1 MKHEEKLI
9 EISRKIVDLLGL
21 NFQPNQFVDMER
33 RLKATAKE
41 LKIEPVISAIYSWIF
56 KPELTNIEFKT
67 LSANLT
73 IGETYFFRER
83 KALDLFKNKII
94 PNLLNQRQNSKKQL
108 KIWSAGCSSGE
119 EPYTL
124 AIILKEYFPELYD
137 WEITIMATDISPVA
151 IQKALKG
158 EYTDWSF
165 RENDPYIKNKYF
177 TYSNKLWK
185 LNSDIK
191 KMVTFS
197 YLNLSK
203 NSYPSSITHTE
214 NMDVIFCRN
223 VMMYFT
229 QQVIKEVSN
238 RFYNSINENGWL
250 ITSQVELN
258 DEYFSNFERILFE
271 KAIFYQ
277 KTNHVKEKQNIKLPD
292 ITSVLNTK
300 TLKTKDK
307 KPEKPKIPH
316 KIEKKNK
323 QSALSNKTTK
333 DNELIPLDLYQKG
346 EYQKCINSI
355 LQLCEHGKINNE
367 IFNLLVKSVANSSNF
382 IEGDKI
388 LKKILSTTT
397 ANAEMYYLYA
407 NFLMEKNEAQQAESL
422 LKKAIYLNHKHVLSH
437 FMLGD
442 IALKNDKKQIS
453 KKHYET
459 VIELL
464 EEYQDNDIISDSEG
478 LTAESLKA
486 LAASFINSK

>member
-1 MKHEEKLI
+1 MRHEEQLI
-9 EISRKIVDLLGL
+9 EISKKVVDLLGL
-21 NFQPNQFVDMER
+21 NFQPNQFIDLDR
-33 RLKATAKE
+33 RLKATAKD
-41 LKIEPVISAIYSWIF
+41 LKIEPNISAIYSWIS
-56 KPELTNIEFKT
+56 KPEFTNIELNT

-73 IGETYFFRER
+73 IGETYFFREK

-94 PNLLNQRQNSKKQL
+94 PDLLNQRQNSKKQI

-124 AIILKEYFPELYD
+124 AIILKEYFPELAD
-137 WEITIMATDISPVA
+137 WEISILATDISPVA

-165 RENDPYIKNKYF
+165 RENDQYIKNKYF
-177 TYSNKLWK
+177 TKSDKLWK
-185 LNSDIK
+185 INSDIK

-229 QQVIKEVSN
+229 PQIIKEVSD
-238 RFYNSINENGWL
+238 RFYNAIVEDGWL

-258 DEYFSNFERILFE
+258 DEYFSNFKRIIYE

-277 KTNHVKEKQNIKLPD
+277 KTNITTEKQKISD
-292 ITSVLNTK
+292 IASELIPK
-300 TLKTKDK
+300 TLKTKFK
-307 KPEKPKIPH
+307 KSEKINTLTESEKSSKQIPISVKITEH
-316 KIEKKNK
+316 KAV
-323 QSALSNKTTK
+323 SPA
-333 DNELIPLDLYQKG
+333 DLYQNG
-346 EYQKCINSI
+346 EYQKCITAI
-355 LQLCEHGKINNE
+355 LNLTEQGKINNE
-367 IFNLLVKSVANSSNF
+367 IFNLLVKSIANTTNI
-382 IEGDKI
+382 IEGEKI
-388 LKKILSTTT
+388 IKKIISNTT

-407 NFLMEKNEAQQAESL
+407 NFLLEQNETEQAESL
-422 LKKAIYLNHKHVLSH
+422 LKQAIYLDHKHILSH

-442 IALKNDKKQIS
+442 LALKKNKKQIS

-464 EEYQDNDIISDSEG
+464 EEYNDNEIVTDSEG
-478 LTAESLKA
+478 LTARSLKA
-486 LAASFINSK
+486 LATSLINSK